1 MATNSNSNRAK
12 TNANVAQ
19 DPDFLQ
25 QMEALMAATNAQL
38 EQTGNGA
45 KRSAASGPKP
55 NPVWEALEPLTQAAL
70 TRAGITH
77 TANLLIEREGNDRTP
92 MRNRPARMNPT
103 TGKCGDAWATTR
115 NKRRHFFLLSVI
127 ALAGGNKGRI
137 ALADLACLYAAFE
150 LPQYDTGANND
161 MNTTSRIAT
170 ALFARLGRPVEIDGE
185 QLEVKGLH
193 LDPVLAQWV
202 APANAQIAKVKSLI
216 RSEQ

>member
-1 MATNSNSNRAK
+1 MTNSNSNRTK
-12 TNANVAQ
+12 TNANTPQEV
-19 DPDFLQ
+19 DFLQ

-70 TRAGITH
+70 TRAGISH

-103 TGKCGDAWATTR
+103 TGKCGDAWATAR
-115 NKRRHFFLLSVI
+115 NRRRHYFLLSLI
-127 ALAGGNKGRI
+127 ALAGGNKGRVS
-137 ALADLACLYAAFE
+137 LADIACLYTAFE

-170 ALFARLGRPVEIDGE
+170 ALFTRLGRPVEIDGE
-185 QLEVKGLH
+185 QLEVKGLQ
-193 LDPVLAQWV
+193 LDPVLTQWI
-202 APANAQIAKVKSLI
+202 APANAQIAKVKGLI